1 MLKVIATT
9 NVKEGCMEQYLA
21 GVKELVEKSQAE
33 EGNVMYTLNRVKDAP
48 NKLIIMEI
56 WKDQAAFEFHIQ
68 TPHFITIL
76 PQLRAFTEPGEPAMF
91 LTEVE
96 F

>member
-1 MLKVIATT
+1 MLKIIATT

-21 GVKELVEKSQAE
+21 GVEELVKQSQAE
-33 EGNVMYTLNRVKDAP
+33 EGCVTYTLNRVKDAP
-48 NKLIIMEI
+48 NKLIMLEI
-56 WKDQAAFEFHIQ
+56 WKDQAAFEFHTK
-68 TPHFITIL
+68 TPHFTTIL
-76 PQLRAFTEPGEPAMF
+76 PKLREFTEPGDPALF

>member
-1 MLKVIATT
+1 MLKIIATT

-21 GVKELVEKSQAE
+21 GVQELVEKSQAE
-33 EGNVMYTLNRVKDAP
+33 EGNITYTLNRVKDAP
-48 NKLIIMEI
+48 NKLIMLEI
-56 WKDQAAFEFHIQ
+56 WKDQAAFEFHVQ
-68 TPHFITIL
+68 TPHFTTIL
-76 PQLRAFTEPGEPAMF
+76 PKLREFTEPGEPAMF

>member
-33 EGNVMYTLNRVKDAP
+33 EGCVMYTLNHVKDAP
-48 NKLIIMEI
+48 NKLIMLEI
-56 WKDQAAFEFHIQ
+56 WKDQAAFEFH
-68 TPHFITIL
+68 TKTEHFTTIL
-76 PQLRAFTEPGEPAMF
+76 PKLREFTVPGEPAIF

>member
-1 MLKVIATT
+1 MLKIIATT

-21 GVKELVEKSQAE
+21 GVEELVKQSQAE
-33 EGNVMYTLNRVKDAP
+33 EGCVTYTLNRVKDAP
-48 NKLIIMEI
+48 NKLIMLEI
-56 WKDQAAFEFHIQ
+56 WKDQAAFEFHTK
-68 TPHFITIL
+68 TPHFTTIL
-76 PQLRAFTEPGEPAMF
+76 PKLREFTEPGEPALF